1 MKIINDETK
10 RCQKIIQELLQYS
23 RPKSAEAEP
32 IDVKHTIEK
41 TLNLVAN
48 HLYKQ
53 KIEAVAEIPGDL
65 PPVHADAQQIEQVC
79 LNLFLN
85 AIDAMPEGGKLTV
98 TVEEEYESTN
108 APTLV
113 IRITDTGFGIEQN
126 DLPKIF
132 LPFFSAKKGKGLGL
146 GLPICERII
155 KNHGGRIEVES
166 EPGSG
171 TVFSVYLP
179 RDYRPKTTAQ
189 AEIADG

>member
-1 MKIINDETK
+1 MAHEFNNPLGIVLGFAQDLMSEFDSASSQYRALKIINDETK

-85 AIDAMPEGGKLTV
+85 AIDAMPEGG
-98 TVEEEYESTN
+98 S
-108 APTLV
+108 
-113 IRITDTGFGIEQN
+113 
-126 DLPKIF
+126 
-132 LPFFSAKKGKGLGL
+132 
-146 GLPICERII
+146 
-155 KNHGGRIEVES
+155 
-166 EPGSG
+166 
-171 TVFSVYLP
+171 
-179 RDYRPKTTAQ
+179 
-189 AEIADG
+189 